1 MPESLLKGKYSNVF
15 KETPLFLILHI
26 CTALIGGI
34 DVQDFQF
41 GRLVILVIGST
52 TGFDLAL
59 NF

>member
-34 DVQDFQF
+34 DVQDF
-41 GRLVILVIGST
+41 
-52 TGFDLAL
+52 
-59 NF
+59 